1 MLARSLL
8 IAAAF
13 ASTNPA
19 AARTAQQTPAV
30 AKAAAPSRAV
40 FASDRIVV
48 TTVGAGPDVI
58 LIPGLSSSP
67 RVWGDT
73 VAAVPGYRYHL
84 VQVKGFAGIPA
95 EANATGNVAAPVAA
109 EIARYITAAKL
120 TRPAVIGHSMGGT
133 IGLMLAARN
142 PQAIGK
148 LMVVDMMPFMGVMF
162 GGPGATP
169 ATLKPIAAKMR
180 AQAATATPETR
191 RAQQIGFITT
201 MVKTPAARAIPTADS
216 LSSNPATVANAV
228 EELIVT
234 DLRPELKAIAVPVTV
249 LYQRPDTAPF
259 TDVQMDG
266 FYRAM
271 YANVPSAR
279 LVRVPDAW
287 HFIMLDN
294 PTRFQAELRTFL
306 TR

>member
-1 MLARSLL
+1 MFKILAGAMAMTAAT
-8 IAAAF
+8 IVAAPAHAAF
-13 ASTNPA
+13 ASS
-19 AARTAQQTPAV
+19 RV
-30 AKAAAPSRAV
+30 A
-40 FASDRIVV
+40 I
-48 TTVGAGPDVI
+48 TMQGTGPDVI
-58 LIPGLSSSP
+58 LIPGLTSSP
-67 RVWGDT
+67 KIWADT
-73 VAAVPGYRYHL
+73 IKAVPGYRYHL
-84 VQVKGFAGIPA
+84 VQVKGFAGTAPD
-95 EANATGNVAAPVAA
+95 ANADGIVAAPVAE
-109 EIARYITAAKL
+109 EISRYISEARLAK
-120 TRPAVIGHSMGGT
+120 PAIVGHSMGGT
-133 IGLMLAARN
+133 IAMMIAARH
-142 PQAIGK
+142 PALPGRV
-148 LMVVDMMPFMGVMF
+148 MVVDMMPFMGVMF